1 MSELT
6 LSFTIQGDID
16 GYITFECPFCGSEF
30 KLRADE
36 FQSDEEPPWGELY
49 CPYCGLSKET
59 NNFYTSEVMEKA
71 KAIATNYMIES
82 LNKTFKTMRHSVNSS
97 NGIIKMS
104 YRPLKKVC
112 VKELED
118 KDTVESIFECSC
130 CNRHIKVLY
139 CAGASKIFCS
149 YCGVDL

>member
-1 MSELT
+1 MAT
-6 LSFTIQGDID
+6 LLSNALSVGLNLNFAQMNFKVMKNRLGAN
-16 GYITFECPFCGSEF
+16 YIVHTV
-30 KLRADE
+30 
-36 FQSDEEPPWGELY
+36 
-49 CPYCGLSKET
+49 GLSKET